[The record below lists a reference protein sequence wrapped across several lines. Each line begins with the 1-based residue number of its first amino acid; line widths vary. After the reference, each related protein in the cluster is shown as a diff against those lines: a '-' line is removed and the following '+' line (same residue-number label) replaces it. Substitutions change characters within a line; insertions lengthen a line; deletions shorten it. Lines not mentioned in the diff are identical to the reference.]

1 MLHIVSSGKH
11 SLEEQ
16 VRAYDLLD
24 ALVAV
29 QESGDSLPEGLK
41 EASLEYCRVY
51 DDCKAS
57 LDEYYDE
64 EGLKEEVSALL
75 KPLQDALQDAEVK
88 AAKAVELHELAK
100 ETYQVWYSSGFFSRH
115 KALRSLRR
123 MAGFRLE
130 SHRIGNYVAKT
141 YDLMEEARRT
151 HQQARQALFSSNV
164 SYKCQRGL
172 HAKISAVLS
181 LRFPQ

>member
-1 MLHIVSSGKH
+1 MLHIVDSGKY

-16 VRAYDLLD
+16 IRAYDLLD
-24 ALVAV
+24 VLVAV
-29 QESGDSLPEGLK
+29 QESGDSLPESLK
-41 EASLEYCRVY
+41 EVSLEFCRVY
-51 DDCKAS
+51 EGCKTS

-64 EGLKEEVSALL
+64 EDLKEESGALS
-75 KPLQDALQDAEVK
+75 KPLEDALQDAEMK

-100 ETYQVWYSSGFFSRH
+100 DTYQVWCSSGFFSRH

-141 YDLMEEARRT
+141 YDLMEEARRA

-172 HAKISAVLS
+172 FAKISAVLS